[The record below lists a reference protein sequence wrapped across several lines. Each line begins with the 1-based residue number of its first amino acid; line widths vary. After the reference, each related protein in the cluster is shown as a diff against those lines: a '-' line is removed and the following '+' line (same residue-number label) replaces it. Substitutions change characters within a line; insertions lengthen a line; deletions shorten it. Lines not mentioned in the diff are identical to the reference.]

1 MSAWEVGQDVIVRHR
16 NYGRGPTR
24 VTEEKVSRVGR
35 KYFFVQLAHEEV
47 AFEIETGIERIN
59 GTNYSARAFT
69 PESHQAYL
77 ERAEASD
84 RLAGLVRDF
93 GWRNRLTT
101 EQMNAISDVIEAS
114 R

>member
-1 MSAWEVGQDVIVRHR
+1 MSAWEVGQDVIVHHR
-16 NYGRGPTR
+16 NYGRSHDR

-35 KYFFVQLAHEEV
+35 KYFYVQVGYQEV
-47 AFEIETGIERIN
+47 AFEIETGIERSN

-69 PESHQAYL
+69 PESHHEYL
-77 ERAEASD
+77 EYTYASL
-84 RLAGLVRDF
+84 RLADLVRDF

-101 EQMNAISDVIEAS
+101 AQMNAISDVIEAS